1 MATNLS
7 ARAVDTFRS
16 FRRRDFALVWASGNI
31 AMAGR
36 QMEVI
41 AVLWLVLE
49 LTGDAVLVGLAGAAP
64 LSLAFLSVF
73 AGAVVDRLPRRLLL
87 ATMQF
92 IAAAL
97 AFLLMALLL
106 MDALQVWMI
115 FVIIIGGGVFRTFE
129 LPVSNAL
136 IIDTVP
142 QDRLT
147 NAVAMLGLGQN
158 LMQFVGPIVAGYL
171 FTPLTPGGLFGFI
184 GAMYAIGGLLALLVR
199 TRNPGNEASP
209 AHGGKSQFLSLMIA
223 MVTYLIGGIVLL
235 LAIAIFAKTQ
245 NRKDGGTTAWTVL
258 LEMAYGLR
266 HVWQRKEL
274 FMALLIAAM
283 YNVTGFPFT
292 TALMPIFARDTLQAG
307 PEVLGLLNGAMGLGA
322 VFGALLVAGLGN
334 FRRQGWWLVWA
345 VNGGWHL
352 SMIVFA
358 AVVMTLPGLL
368 PFAAV
373 LALALAVKVWTGV
386 GRAGSLVLV
395 MTVLMGNSDPEYRG
409 RMGGMRVLAIQA
421 HFPASALNGWLV
433 TQIGAPLT
441 ALYLGISGM
450 AAVFLCLLSRR
461 LREA

>member
-1 MATNLS
+1 MTPRRHGLGP
-7 ARAVDTFRS
+7 RAVRTFAS
-16 FRRRDFALVWASGNI
+16 FRRRDFALVWTSANI

-49 LTGDAVLVGLAGAAP
+49 LTGNPVLVGLAGAAP
-64 LSLAFLSVF
+64 LSLAFISVF

-92 IAAAL
+92 IAAGL
-97 AFLLMALLL
+97 AFLLMLLL
-106 MDALQVWMI
+106 LLDTLQVWMI
-115 FVIIIGGGVFRTFE
+115 FFIIVGGGVFRTFE

-142 QDRLT
+142 RSRLT

-158 LMQFVGPIVAGYL
+158 LTQFVGPIAAGFL

-184 GAMYAIGGLLALLVR
+184 GALYALGGVLALLVR
-199 TRNPGNEASP
+199 TRNTP
-209 AHGGKSQFLSLMIA
+209 AGHTTPRAI
-223 MVTYLIGGIVLL
+223 LIGVAAGI
-235 LAIAIFAKTQ
+235 
-245 NRKDGGTTAWTVL
+245 
-258 LEMAYGLR
+258 R

-274 FMALLIAAM
+274 LMALLIAAL
-283 YNVTGFPFT
+283 YNITGFPFT
-292 TALMPIFARDTLQAG
+292 TALMPIFAHETLQSG

-322 VFGALLVAGLGN
+322 VFGALLVTALGD

-352 SMIVFA
+352 SMVLFAIV
-358 AVVMTLPGLL
+358 VLTLPGLL
-368 PFAAV
+368 PFTWV
-373 LALALAVKVWTGV
+373 LLIALAVKVWTGI

-421 HFPASALNGWLV
+421 HFPASAINGWMV

-441 ALYLGISGM
+441 ALYLGLGGIV
-450 AAVFLCLLSRR
+450 AVFLCLFSRR

>member
-1 MATNLS
+1 MTVGALNAGIISRRRCYYNRRRFRCRPASEAILTTALT
-7 ARAVDTFRS
+7 ARAIDTFRS
-16 FRRRDFALVWASGNI
+16 FRRRDFALVWISGNI

-49 LTGDAVLVGLAGAAP
+49 LTDSALLVGLAGAAP
-64 LSLAFLSVF
+64 LALAFLSVF
-73 AGAVVDRLPRRLLL
+73 AGAVVDRLPRRILL
-87 ATMQF
+87 AVMQF
-92 IAAAL
+92 IAAGL
-97 AFLLMALLL
+97 AFLLMTLLL
-106 MDALQVWMI
+106 LDALQVWMI

-142 QDRLT
+142 PDRLT

-184 GAMYAIGGLLALLVR
+184 GALYAAGGLLALLVR
-199 TRNPGNEASP
+199 TRNTVFG
-209 AHGGKSQFLSLMIA
+209 H
-223 MVTYLIGGIVLL
+223 
-235 LAIAIFAKTQ
+235 
-245 NRKDGGTTAWTVL
+245 TTPREIITGVAAG
-258 LEMAYGLR
+258 MR

-292 TALMPIFARDTLQAG
+292 TALMPIFARDTLQSG

-322 VFGALLVAGLGN
+322 VFGALLVAGMGN

-358 AVVMTLPGLL
+358 LAVMTLPALL
-368 PFAAV
+368 PFTAV

-395 MTVLMGNSDPEYRG
+395 MTVLMGNSDPQYRG

-441 ALYLGISGM
+441 ALYLGLGGM